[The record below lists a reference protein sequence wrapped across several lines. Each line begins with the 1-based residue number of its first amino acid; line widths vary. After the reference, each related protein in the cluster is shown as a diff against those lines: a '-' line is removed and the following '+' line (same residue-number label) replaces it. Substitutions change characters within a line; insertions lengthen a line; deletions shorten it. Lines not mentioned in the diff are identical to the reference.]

1 MDTSNA
7 TTQAKHLVNHRLE
20 FADEEEG
27 DGVVLRNV
35 VLLAAGEWHDS
46 LSSYPTVYTPENLE
60 AFKVRDATGW
70 TVHSFSRGLN
80 EEIGEFRNPRYDSA
94 KHAIIVDLFL
104 HGLTQVSRD
113 VIGAIRAR
121 AKRGQASYVSVEML
135 TDDVMTDEGMVAT
148 NIVITG
154 WVTTPNPACEKCV
167 IPKQNSRNETN
178 MTQTKSLSEGED
190 VDEVKPEVTLEELIE
205 RIAALENKCSEYDKR
220 LAASE
225 ETPEEEP
232 EEEKTQS
239 QPADEVKELTA
250 KLAEKLAELTKQ
262 LDAQNAQIKALEQNP
277 ASRVNVYQES
287 DTKAPVIEFKT
298 RRL

>member
-20 FADEEEG
+20 FVSEDEGEG
-27 DGVVLRNV
+27 AVLRNV

-167 IPKQNSRNETN
+167 IPKQNSQNETN
-178 MTQTKSLSEGED
+178 MTKTKSLSEGED

-220 LAASE
+220 LAASDE
-225 ETPEEEP
+225 ETPKDEES
-232 EEEKTQS
+232 EEEKAQS
-239 QPADEVKELTA
+239 KPEDEVKELTA
-250 KLAEKLAELTKQ
+250 KLAELTKQ

-277 ASRVNVYQES
+277 ASRVNVYQETE
-287 DTKAPVIEFKT
+287 TKAPVIEFKT